1 MMRKLLKAMRQNY
14 FILIIGCFFS
24 LFVQAKS
31 DYLLP
36 TSVVNLYLQLH
47 SPITKDFSPFLII
60 QLNNTDVSTSE
71 SSQRIQALS
80 SIAILLPNQRPI
92 KGRINFSSS
101 FRYDNL
107 TKKIILVQPQI
118 ESIEVENKYAS
129 TEQQLAQLNPVIA
142 QLLNGITVYEFT
154 NKNAMTPSAPSHIQL
169 EAQGIRFYFD

>member
-1 MMRKLLKAMRQNY
+1 
-14 FILIIGCFFS
+14 
-24 LFVQAKS
+24 
-31 DYLLP
+31 
-36 TSVVNLYLQLH
+36 LQLH

-80 SIAILLPNQRPI
+80 SISILLPNQRPI

-101 FRYDNL
+101 FHYDNL

-154 NKNAMTPSAPSHIQL
+154 NKNTMTPSAPSHIQL

>member
-1 MMRKLLKAMRQNY
+1 MGQGLNPMRQNY
-14 FILIIGCFFS
+14 FILILGCFFS
-24 LFVQAKS
+24 LFVQGKS

-47 SPITKDFSPFLII
+47 TPITKDFSPFLII
-60 QLNNTDVSTSE
+60 QLNNTDVSTLE

-80 SIAILLPNQRPI
+80 SISVLLPNQKPI
-92 KGRINFSSS
+92 KGRISFSSS

-118 ESIEVENKYAS
+118 ESIEVENKYTS
-129 TEQQLAQLNPVIA
+129 TEQQLAQFNPLIA

-154 NKNAMTPSAPSHIQL
+154 NKNTMAPSAPSHLQL
-169 EAQGIRFYFD
+169 EAQGIRFYYD